1 MLSNRI
7 LLKWCPAFQDL
18 VGQWKIY
25 NSFITT
31 RFQVFNTLV
40 QTSSAWWWVVTF
52 FLIRE
57 LHFLPAKR
65 LQIHHEFCP
74 TFTSL
79 TNLPGFTT
87 EKKKEILFNENN
99 YQHFVKNTFFLK
111 HTNSRTSGVVSFH
124 HNSLHQNPSAKRRAK
139 GPSKFRA
146 RHPPREKMQSVVPW
160 TVRTTG
166 GRDLGRDDLNAR
178 VDLAVREGNQKETGP
193 KIFQFKKVGWHN
205 FI

>member
-18 VGQWKIY
+18 AGQWKIY

-79 TNLPGFTT
+79 TNLPDFTT
-87 EKKKEILFNENN
+87 EKKDILFN
-99 YQHFVKNTFFLK
+99 QHCVKPPYYFFWK
-111 HTNSRTSGVVSFH
+111 KSNSRTSGVVKFPPQLPSDCQNAEVLPSFA
-124 HNSLHQNPSAKRRAK
+124 PVIRRGRRCNRWFP
-139 GPSKFRA
+139 GPFER
-146 RHPPREKMQSVVPW
+146 
-160 TVRTTG
+160 
-166 GRDLGRDDLNAR
+166 
-178 VDLAVREGNQKETGP
+178 REGGMICWDETWTHGL
-193 KIFQFKKVGWHN
+193 KFG
-205 FI
+205 

>member
-40 QTSSAWWWVVTF
+40 QTSSAWRWVVTF

-65 LQIHHEFCP
+65 LQIRHEFCP

-87 EKKKEILFNENN
+87 EQQKDILFNEKN
-99 YQHFVKNTFFLK
+99 YQHCVKN
-111 HTNSRTSGVVSFH
+111 TNSRTSGVVKPQPSQRSFQVSRTSSATGEDAIGG
-124 HNSLHQNPSAKRRAK
+124 SLDRSND
-139 GPSKFRA
+139 G
-146 RHPPREKMQSVVPW
+146 REGFGTGWFERTGWSSVK
-160 TVRTTG
+160 
-166 GRDLGRDDLNAR
+166 
-178 VDLAVREGNQKETGP
+178 EGNQKENRP
-193 KIFQFKKVGWHN
+193 N
-205 FI
+205 FFPI